1 MFLLQHM
8 SLQHY
13 INYILTYSIIL
24 ELTRSTYICEIQ
36 NTGGRGGVIIVCK
49 IKHVLDMFY
58 WKGSFYTQIQYPISG
73 TKNIICTLMT
83 TT

>member
-1 MFLLQHM
+1 M

-24 ELTRSTYICEIQ
+24 KLTRITYINNCETR
-36 NTGGRGGVIIVCK
+36 NTGGGLELIMVYK

-58 WKGSFYTQIQYPISG
+58 GAGKAQSV
-73 TKNIICTLMT
+73 
-83 TT
+83 